1 MKRKIYTQLV
11 DWKNQERRK
20 PLVLK
25 GVRQCGKTYIL
36 KEFGQKEFD
45 NLVYV
50 SCDRNESLH
59 AIYSSDFDT
68 ARIIRGLSALT
79 GVDIIPGKTLIF
91 LDEVQAFPQALEAL
105 KYFCEDAPEYHI
117 VVAGSL
123 LGVALH
129 TGVSFPVG
137 KVQTMRLFPAH
148 PTFRVMRQSC
158 SAYSLSLKYLSSLKP
173 YALRFITFILLFIP
187 STLAVEI

>member
-20 PLVLK
+20 PLVLN

-59 AIYSSDFDT
+59 AIYLSDFDT

-79 GVDIIPGKTLIF
+79 GEDIIP
-91 LDEVQAFPQALEAL
+91 AR
-105 KYFCEDAPEYHI
+105 
-117 VVAGSL
+117 L
-123 LGVALH
+123 L
-129 TGVSFPVG
+129 
-137 KVQTMRLFPAH
+137 
-148 PTFRVMRQSC
+148 
-158 SAYSLSLKYLSSLKP
+158 YS
-173 YALRFITFILLFIP
+173 
-187 STLAVEI
+187 

>member
-59 AIYSSDFDT
+59 AIY
-68 ARIIRGLSALT
+68 
-79 GVDIIPGKTLIF
+79 
-91 LDEVQAFPQALEAL
+91 
-105 KYFCEDAPEYHI
+105 
-117 VVAGSL
+117 
-123 LGVALH
+123 
-129 TGVSFPVG
+129 
-137 KVQTMRLFPAH
+137 
-148 PTFRVMRQSC
+148 
-158 SAYSLSLKYLSSLKP
+158 
-173 YALRFITFILLFIP
+173 
-187 STLAVEI
+187 

>member
-20 PLVLK
+20 PLVLN

-105 KYFCEDAPEYHI
+105 KYFCEDAP
-117 VVAGSL
+117 
-123 LGVALH
+123 
-129 TGVSFPVG
+129 
-137 KVQTMRLFPAH
+137 
-148 PTFRVMRQSC
+148 
-158 SAYSLSLKYLSSLKP
+158 
-173 YALRFITFILLFIP
+173 
-187 STLAVEI
+187 